1 MRVLVTGATGF
12 LGSHIAEQLKAQ
24 GHEVRC
30 LVRKTSNTE
39 FLDELGVERV
49 VGAVDDPDSLPD
61 AVRGVDAV
69 VHSAGI
75 VKAKTPADFDR
86 VNHIGARDLAQ
97 ATLEHAP
104 GVKRFVLVSSAG
116 VMGPGLP
123 DKPHR
128 IDDATNPVT
137 HYGRSKLAG
146 EHAVLALK
154 DELPVTV
161 IRPPAIYGP
170 RDAEIL
176 ALFKT
181 IRRGFAFRLGD
192 SLRAI
197 SMVFGPDCARACIR
211 AIDADVPSGSIYF
224 VEDGQAYS
232 FTSMTDAVAD
242 AYGVKLWA
250 KPRIPPP
257 VLRVAAAFSEM
268 YAKVANKAVIFNR
281 DKLNELLM
289 QDFLVDSSDA
299 RTALEWQ
306 PEVMFP
312 EGAQLTAKWYTEHGW
327 D

>member
-12 LGSHIAEQLKAQ
+12 LGSHVAEQLKEQ
-24 GHEVRC
+24 GHEPVC

-39 FLDELGVERV
+39 FLEELGVERV
-49 VGAVDDPDSLPD
+49 VGAMNDPDSLAD

-69 VHSAGI
+69 VHSAGLI
-75 VKAKTPADFDR
+75 KAKSVEEFDR
-86 VNHIGARDLAQ
+86 VNRQGTLDLAQ

-104 GVKRFVLVSSAG
+104 SVKRFVLVSSAG
-116 VMGPGLP
+116 VMGPALP
-123 DKPHR
+123 GKPHKPT
-128 IDDATNPVT
+128 DPANPVT

-146 EHAVLALK
+146 EEALLTLK
-154 DELPVTV
+154 DDLPVT
-161 IRPPAIYGP
+161 IMRPPAIYGP

-176 ALFKT
+176 AFFKT
-181 IRRGFAFRLGD
+181 VRKGFAFRMGD
-192 SLRAI
+192 SLRSL

-211 AIDADVPSGSIYF
+211 AIEADVPSGSVFF
-224 VEDGQAYS
+224 VDDGQAYS
-232 FTSMTDAVAD
+232 FESMTDAVAE

-257 VLRVAAAFSEM
+257 VLHVAATFSEM
-268 YAKVANKAVIFNR
+268 FGKIANKAVIFNR

-289 QDFLVDSSDA
+289 EDFLVDSSDT
-299 RTALEWQ
+299 REALAWK

-312 EGAQLTAKWYTEHGW
+312 QGAQLTAKWYREHGW